1 MSDISVAVLNGS
13 TAWQSDGRVFLTR
26 MRGRRISIWIYFKLA
41 IMRVKNCRRRGP
53 SATGGQGNV
62 GWLGIIGVFFTEIV
76 LWGFT
81 ILTGY

>member
-1 MSDISVAVLNGS
+1 MANISVAVLNGS

-41 IMRVKNCRRRGP
+41 IMRVKNLSKAWAFGERRSR
-53 SATGGQGNV
+53 NV